1 MAKRIVDRL
10 RAQFGAAILADDAQ
24 HGNESVT
31 VEPGRLVEV
40 ASFLRDDAQL
50 ALDMPI
56 DCTAVDL
63 MGLPAQARFQ
73 VLWHVYSVRLRHRL
87 RLRLHVDEARDE
99 VPSLVAVW
107 PGMNWHEREA
117 WDLYG
122 ITFLGHPDL
131 RRILTYDGFEG
142 HPLRRDYP
150 IDRRQP
156 LITMRKVRE
165 VPTQRHPTPEMLN
178 RP

>member
-10 RAQFGAAILADDAQ
+10 RGQFGGAILADDAYL
-24 HGNESVT
+24 GNESVT
-31 VEPGRLVEV
+31 VEPCRLVEV
-40 ASFLRDDAQL
+40 ARFLRDDPQL

-63 MGLPAQARFQ
+63 LDLPGPSRFQ
-73 VLWHVYSVRLRHRL
+73 VVWHAYSVRLKHRL
-87 RLRLHVDEARDE
+87 RLRLHVDEALCE
-99 VPSLVAVW
+99 VPSLVSVW
-107 PGMNWHEREA
+107 PGMNWHVREA

-150 IDRRQP
+150 IDKRQP
-156 LITMRKVRE
+156 LIAMRNVRE